1 MPPITSL
8 RTVQTH
14 ITEYMP
20 ECRRIVQS
28 HITKMFLQ
36 FKANPDYAK
45 YLALQKIADKAGIRV
60 IIDFPENLPNKM
72 VMHIS
77 DRKNPTISELFGTII
92 PNLFRTKK
100 NQQNLK
106 TMTAKEGKEFL
117 VESIK
122 GLFKKNPPNNYVKII
137 KFSPDEPYANR
148 FHQAIREIANE
159 RLWNKR

>member
-1 MPPITSL
+1 MPPLTSF

-14 ITEYMP
+14 VNEYMP
-20 ECRRIVQS
+20 ECRRLVQS
-28 HITKMFLQ
+28 HITKMILK

-60 IIDFPENLPNKM
+60 IIDFPQDLPTKM
-72 VMHIS
+72 VMHVA
-77 DRKNPTISELFGTII
+77 DRKNPTLAELFGTII
-92 PNLFRTKK
+92 PNLFRATK

-117 VESIK
+117 VESVK
-122 GLFKKNPPNNYVKII
+122 GFFKKNAPNNSVKVI
-137 KFSPDEPYANR
+137 KFSPDEPFADR